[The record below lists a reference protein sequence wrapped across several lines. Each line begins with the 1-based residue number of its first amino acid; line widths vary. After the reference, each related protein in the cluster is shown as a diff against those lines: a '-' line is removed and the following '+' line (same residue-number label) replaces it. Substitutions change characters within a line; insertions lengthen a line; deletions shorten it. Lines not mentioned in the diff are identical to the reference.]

1 MGVGVQRRMRVVVAD
16 DNDDLR
22 EMLRILLDFEE
33 IDVVGETGN
42 GLEAIDLVR
51 ELAPDVVLIDHHMP
65 GMDGLETTTRLR
77 AQDPDVRIILFTGTD
92 EYELDT
98 DRAHEAGVSAIVSK
112 DVTELVEEIKS
123 GPTRPG

>member
-1 MGVGVQRRMRVVVAD
+1 MRVVVAD
-16 DNDDLR
+16 DNEDLR

-33 IDVVGETGN
+33 IDVVGETAN

-92 EYELDT
+92 EYELDSNKA
-98 DRAHEAGVSAIVSK
+98 RAAGVSAIVSK
-112 DVTELVEEIKS
+112 DVTELVAEIKA
-123 GPTRPG
+123 GPTRPE